1 MTPGT
6 DERERSAALAL
17 LRVPGIGPI
26 TFERLVERFG
36 NCAQVLAAGDAGWAD
51 AGLPAALRAQLR
63 RPNWPLVEHDLR
75 WLEMPR
81 HHLLR
86 LGQPDYPERLAV
98 LPGAPPLLFVV
109 GDPEVLRQ
117 PALAIVG
124 SRNPSGNGRR
134 TATDFAADLIRYGLV
149 VTSGLAVGIDA
160 AAHRGA
166 LAAGGLSVA
175 VCGTGL
181 DTVYPRSH
189 ARLAEELAAEG
200 ALISEWPPGT
210 PALPA
215 HFPRR
220 NRIISGLTL
229 GTLVVEAAL
238 RSGSLITARL
248 AAEQG
253 REVFAIPGSI
263 DNPLARGCHA
273 LIRQGAKLV
282 ESAADILEELPAQ
295 IATPRPEHSGQA
307 SPDPIPSPDPER
319 QALLDA
325 LGHGSASL
333 DELVE
338 RAGLTPQTL
347 SSMLLTME
355 LQGLVE
361 VLPGGRY
368 GRLRG

>member
-98 LPGAPPLLFVV
+98 LPGAPPLLFVT

-134 TATDFAADLIRYGLV
+134 MATDFAADLIRYGLV

-253 REVFAIPGSI
+253 REVFAIPAASTI
-263 DNPLARGCHA
+263 RSHA
-273 LIRQGAKLV
+273 
-282 ESAADILEELPAQ
+282 AAMP
-295 IATPRPEHSGQA
+295 
-307 SPDPIPSPDPER
+307 
-319 QALLDA
+319 
-325 LGHGSASL
+325 
-333 DELVE
+333 
-338 RAGLTPQTL
+338 
-347 SSMLLTME
+347 
-355 LQGLVE
+355 
-361 VLPGGRY
+361 
-368 GRLRG
+368 